1 MNVQWQ
7 KNMQLIDANV
17 ILHFVLNDHPEMADK
32 AAKVIT
38 AGAYTKPEVIAEVVY
53 VLKNVYHTP
62 KEKISSIIHDI
73 LSIIHIA
80 DSDCIVYAMDI
91 YQSISLDFVDC
102 LLIAYHK
109 IKHENVFSFDKKLKN
124 IWMTYPRLLCYSP
137 DLFFDLAYQSKN
149 RYTAVHYSLDF
160 CMHTLDTVTGSF

>member
-1 MNVQWQ
+1 
-7 KNMQLIDANV
+7 
-17 ILHFVLNDHPEMADK
+17 MADK

-38 AGAYTKPEVIAEVVY
+38 AWAYTKPEVIVEVVY

-109 IKHENVFSFDKKLKN
+109 IKHENVFSFDKKLDK
-124 IWMTYPRLLCYSP
+124 YLD
-137 DLFFDLAYQSKN
+137 DLPSSSML
-149 RYTAVHYSLDF
+149 
-160 CMHTLDTVTGSF
+160 